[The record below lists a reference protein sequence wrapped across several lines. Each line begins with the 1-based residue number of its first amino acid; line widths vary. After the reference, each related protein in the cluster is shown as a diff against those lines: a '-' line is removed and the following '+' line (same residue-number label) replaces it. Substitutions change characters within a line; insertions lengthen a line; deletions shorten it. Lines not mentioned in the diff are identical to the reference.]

1 MEIILGK
8 SSGFC
13 FGVETAVN
21 KAFNESLTCNNL
33 YCLGELVHNSQVIK
47 ILTDNGIKFI
57 SQIDDAPFD
66 AKIIFRAHGVE
77 KDTYI
82 KARNKN
88 LDIIDLTCPK
98 VKDIHNRIIQKKDD
112 SFILLIGK
120 KNHPEVIGSISYKKE
135 GTVIENFDDIN
146 SAYQIFLNSQMKKI
160 YVLSQ
165 TTFSSLKFDELIKK
179 IREVFQNF
187 DIKIDKTI
195 CNTTLKRQEE
205 TNYLSKMVSKMLIIG
220 SKNSSNTKELFLVAK
235 NNLEDTYLIETID
248 DLENITFQSKDILG
262 VIASASTPKTSINE
276 VINYLENICT
286 KKRIK

>member
-57 SQIDDAPFD
+57 SQIEDAPFD

-98 VKDIHNRIIQKKDD
+98 VKDIHNRIIKKKDD

-165 TTFSSLKFDELIKK
+165 TTFSSLKFDELTKK

-248 DLENITFQSKDILG
+248 DLENITFQSKDIIG